1 MNNDGF
7 YFILFSWIVCTQ
19 HSGMKY
25 VCFFCLGQVLGI
37 SFWLSE
43 RTPLIADRRD
53 VLPVVIGGPKTKN
66 QPRMAELVLSQKRCI
81 SGRGAFCRPACP
93 GAGGH
98 LWRGNHGHIC
108 GLSPVQDGVEGHCPF
123 GAGQVR
129 IPWAWI
135 PSCPLLLLLVMLSHH
150 QLISVARSM
159 RRITGGNPVLGF
171 VCWCLKLMFPGFGE
185 LAESSKLSL

>member
-1 MNNDGF
+1 MNNGGF

-19 HSGMKY
+19 RNGMK
-25 VCFFCLGQVLGI
+25 CLFFCLGQVLGI

-43 RTPLIADRRD
+43 RTPPIADRRD
-53 VLPVVIGGPKTKN
+53 VLPVAIGGPKTKN

-98 LWRGNHGHIC
+98 LWRGDHGHIC
-108 GLSPVQDGVEGHCPF
+108 GLSPVQAGVEGHCSF

-129 IPWAWI
+129 IHWAWI
-135 PSCPLLLLLVMLSHH
+135 PSCPLLLPWAMLSHH
-150 QLISVARSM
+150 
-159 RRITGGNPVLGF
+159 
-171 VCWCLKLMFPGFGE
+171 
-185 LAESSKLSL
+185 